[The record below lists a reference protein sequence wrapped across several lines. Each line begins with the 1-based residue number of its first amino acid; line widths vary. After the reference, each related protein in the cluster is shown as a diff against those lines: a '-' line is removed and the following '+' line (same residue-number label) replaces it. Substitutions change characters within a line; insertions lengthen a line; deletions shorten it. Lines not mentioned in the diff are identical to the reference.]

1 MDWTHKQRACQRRL
15 ADPEYDGDRDSLAA
29 ELGLR
34 PDTIE
39 TWEGTDGFWEEVH
52 RLARIEANRAVP
64 AVWKALLFKARRGD
78 VPAIKL
84 LFSILEQPDKAEAAQ
99 GPVQFKFIVENGNGA
114 SLTADA
120 PLAAKPP
127 TG

>member
-1 MDWTHKQRACQRRL
+1 MNWNPKQRAYQRRL
-15 ADPEYDGDRDSLAA
+15 ADLDCEEDRESLAK

-34 PDTIE
+34 LDLLE
-39 TWEGTDGFWEEVH
+39 HWERKDGFWEEVH

-120 PLAAKPP
+120 PPADR
-127 TG
+127 